1 MKKIMMLL
9 IAANLINA
17 AEAQYKK
24 ASFFTK
30 DGRVYEMGV
39 VNSFFSNREGKA
51 PLSIFYSNS
60 IEAGKSLSVFSDF
73 EYMLKSKFSYTAT
86 YNDPTTYNSV
96 TGKVIANRG
105 SALVIKYGVQYR
117 FVQADA
123 ENEKFAP
130 YLRLALAVAY
140 DFGASNPVNEKGES
154 ISPTPE
160 INSTA
165 AFLGAEAGAG
175 FSYYFTKNLGIRVG
189 AAYRPGVTLAS
200 GFASGNIYN
209 SFISHPMVSVSLK
222 YKIFSE

>member
-1 MKKIMMLL
+1 MKKIWMVLFAFVLL
-9 IAANLINA
+9 TNA
-17 AEAQYKK
+17 DAQYKK

-30 DGRVYEMGV
+30 DGRVYELGV
-39 VNSFFSNREGKA
+39 VNSLFSNREGKA

-60 IEAGKSLSVFSDF
+60 IEAGKNFSFFSDIEF
-73 EYMLKSKFSYTAT
+73 MLKSKFSYTAT
-86 YNDPTTYNSV
+86 YNDPITYNSV

-105 SALVIKYGVQYR
+105 SALVLKYGVQYR
-117 FVQADA
+117 FAQADA
-123 ENEKFAP
+123 ENEKLVP

-154 ISPTPE
+154 IYPDPE

-165 AFLGAEAGAG
+165 AFLGAEAGG
-175 FSYYFTKNLGIRVG
+175 GISYYFTKNLGIRAGV
-189 AAYRPGVTLAS
+189 AYRPGVTLAS

>member
-1 MKKIMMLL
+1 MKQVA
-9 IAANLINA
+9 IAAALVLISFA
-17 AEAQYKK
+17 GFSQYKK

-30 DGRVYEMGV
+30 DGRVYELGV
-39 VNSFFSNREGKA
+39 VNSLFSNREGSA
-51 PLSIFYSNS
+51 PISIFYSNS
-60 IEAGKSLSVFSDF
+60 IEAGKSLSLFSDI
-73 EYMLKSKFSYTAT
+73 EYMLKSKFSYTAN

-117 FVQADA
+117 FVKADS

-140 DFGASNPVNEKGES
+140 DFGASNPVNSKGES
-154 ISPTPE
+154 ISPNPE

-175 FSYYFTKNLGIRVG
+175 ISYYFTKNLGIRAG